1 MSDSTAAGGGDPALA
16 ISIGA
21 VVKRSFAIFFANLV
35 PFGVLALILLLP
47 NLFFNF
53 ALLSPVGVGI
63 GGVQIL
69 IYIGLYLV
77 LYYLLMGTLVYGT
90 VAQMRGQP
98 ASMGLIVSRGLASLL
113 PLVVIAVATVV
124 ATLIGFVLLIVP
136 GIFLIV
142 VLSVTIPA
150 YVVERPGIVNS
161 FRRSIELT
169 KGNRWRVLGVLV
181 VLVVIFAVI
190 GFVVSFV
197 TNILAAIGLGV
208 TFGVIANYIV
218 SALTTAVGA
227 VAAAVLYHDLRIAKE
242 GVSTDQIAAVF
253 D

>member
-1 MSDSTAAGGGDPALA
+1 MSDSTAAGGGDSALA

-35 PFGVLALILLLP
+35 PFGILALILLLP

-53 ALLSPVGVGI
+53 ALLSPVGVSI
-63 GGVQIL
+63 GGVEIL
-69 IYIGLYLV
+69 IYIVLYLV

-124 ATLIGFVLLIVP
+124 ATLIGFMLLIVP
-136 GIFLIV
+136 GIFVIV

-161 FRRSIELT
+161 FKRSMELT
-169 KGNRWRVLGVLV
+169 KGNRWRVLGVLA

-197 TNILAAIGLGV
+197 TNILAAIGLGL
-208 TFGVIANYIV
+208 TLGIIANYIV
-218 SALTTAVGA
+218 SALTTAIGA